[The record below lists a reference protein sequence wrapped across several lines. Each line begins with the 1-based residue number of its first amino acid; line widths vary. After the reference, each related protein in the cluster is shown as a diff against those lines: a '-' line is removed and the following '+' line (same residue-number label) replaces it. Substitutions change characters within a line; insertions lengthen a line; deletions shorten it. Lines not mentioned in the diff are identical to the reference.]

1 MGVGNWKK
9 NIYVLYVVRNMIDD
23 IHVIGVEGKQ
33 RKICKGCITVIKGL
47 IYIKVLLHSKLKS
60 KLRYAGYLL
69 LCDQQ

>member
-1 MGVGNWKK
+1 
-9 NIYVLYVVRNMIDD
+9 MIDD